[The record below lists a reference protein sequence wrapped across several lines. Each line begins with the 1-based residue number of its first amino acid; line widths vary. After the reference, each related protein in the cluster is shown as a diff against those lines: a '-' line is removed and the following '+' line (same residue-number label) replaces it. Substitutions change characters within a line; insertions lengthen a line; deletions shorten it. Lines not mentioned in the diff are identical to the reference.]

1 MSPEETKVNGET
13 VNLRDTGEVPLLLED
28 GVFSEIFPEGK
39 TPVIFL
45 DFDGT
50 LSPIVNH
57 PEDAALARGME
68 DILRRCASKYT
79 IAVVSGRD
87 MDDVKGR
94 VNIDE
99 IIYAGSHGFRISGP
113 DGLIMEQKKAEKIL
127 PLLDRIK
134 NQLNEKFSAGP
145 EGVQVERKRYAIAVH
160 FRNAEDSR
168 RHEVQPKIDEVLKD
182 HSGVKT
188 GTGKMIIE
196 IKPDLDWHKG
206 KAIEWILDEL
216 NLNDNPEIMA
226 IYIGDDVTDED
237 AFKTILPNGGV
248 GILVGTHGNPTAAA
262 YRLKNVD
269 EVKVLLQKLYER
281 A

>member
-160 FRNAEDSR
+160 FRNVEDSR